1 MNSSDNSE
9 NQKALFVGNDS
20 QTELIL
26 SEKLSKASIPFVK
39 SQTLDE
45 ALREASSGNI
55 DSIFLLN
62 SDNLIED
69 ISIYSSKASHA
80 KIIPIIDR
88 QNEKLGIDALRKG
101 AFDYLI
107 RPVNDAS
114 VGKIVS
120 NLLYLQDLSSHL
132 GDMKKKIKREKLY
145 PDIVGE
151 SESIRVLLDRIDKVA
166 ERDVNVII
174 YGESGTGKELIA
186 RAIYENSRRKN
197 HKFVSVNT
205 GGITSEL
212 AESLLFGHKK
222 GSFTGAISDHQG
234 YFEQANQGILFL
246 DEIGD
251 MRLDV
256 QVYLLRALE
265 TGKIRSVGDK
275 DEKTIDVRVI
285 SATNK
290 NLRSEIAERRFR
302 NDLLYRLEEYPIEL
316 PALRERKDDIPLLA
330 NHFVKEFC
338 RFYELDYIYIADSA
352 MNQLV
357 EYDWPGNIRELK
369 NVIRREAVQA
379 ADSQIESFTL
389 GSNVKKIETK
399 HVEADIIPLA
409 ELEKRAI
416 INAYNK
422 LDKNPDKTAVM
433 LGISRAS
440 IYRKLKQYGIV

>member
-1 MNSSDNSE
+1 MNSSDSSE
-9 NQKALFVGNDS
+9 NQKALFVGDDS
-20 QTELIL
+20 PTELIL
-26 SEKLSKASIPFVK
+26 SEKLAKADIPYSK
-39 SQTLDE
+39 SQTFEE
-45 ALREASSGNI
+45 ALSEVSSGSV
-55 DSIFLLN
+55 DSIFLMN

-69 ISIYSSKASHA
+69 ISIYSSKASHV
-80 KIIPIIDR
+80 KIIPVIDR

-197 HKFVSVNT
+197 FKFVSVNT

-222 GSFTGAISDHQG
+222 GSFTGAIADHQG

-316 PALRERKDDIPLLA
+316 PALRDRKDDIPLLA

-352 MNQLV
+352 MNQLI